1 MDIIT
6 LAQAKK
12 YAKALNDALE
22 GDVEELDSDLIIVNA
37 DGDTACKIILNALRQ
52 HIWQSQDEAPICE
65 EGTVTLTNT
74 KKFPFNDSIETISL
88 ENRQRNQKYTVIAEV
103 TSIAGNIGEIRI
115 SDKAVNG
122 FKMEY
127 TGSAATATVKYY
139 VIGGIIK

>member
-22 GDVEELDSDLIIVNA
+22 GDVEELDSDIIIVNA
-37 DGDTACKIILNALRQ
+37 DGDTASKIILNALRQ
-52 HIWQSQDEAPICE
+52 HIWQSQDESLICE

>member
-22 GDVEELDSDLIIVNA
+22 GDVEELDSDIIIVNA
-37 DGDTACKIILNALRQ
+37 DGDTASKIILNALRQ
-52 HIWQSQDEAPICE
+52 HIWQSQDESLICE
-65 EGTVTLTNT
+65 EGTVTLSNT